1 MKDNARFKQLKQQF
15 SELSSIRKRQYIVG
29 AGGLVV
35 MGLCAAFLVGRFSG
49 EPLPDFTQYA
59 AGDERKTAF
68 FNYFLPLVVT
78 RNQEIIELR
87 EMLADYRQQD
97 SLNGRQ
103 IRTLSEIAE
112 EFGVESFD
120 PSSDDAW
127 TTLIDR
133 VDVIPPSLALAQGAN
148 ESAWGTSR
156 FAREGNNFYGEWCFV
171 AGCGIVPQS
180 REAGATHEVAD
191 FRSPRESVYRYMA
204 NLNRHSAYDELRR
217 IRAEQRRNNDIIR
230 GLSLAEGLSR
240 YSERGSEYIEEIQ
253 QMIRFNQ
260 LDELDTSP
268 TQLSGDT
275 RSL

>member
-1 MKDNARFKQLKQQF
+1 MKGNASFKTIYQQF
-15 SELSSIRKRQYIVG
+15 SALAPLRKRQYLAG
-29 AGGLVV
+29 AASLLVV
-35 MGLCAAFLVGRFSG
+35 GVLATFLLGRVDS
-49 EPLPDFTQYA
+49 ERLPDFTQYA
-59 AGDERKTAF
+59 AGDERKEAF
-68 FNYFLPLVVT
+68 FNYFLPLVVA

-87 EMLADYRQQD
+87 EMLADYQQQD
-97 SLNGRQ
+97 ILSGRQ

-120 PSSDDAW
+120 PASGEAW
-127 TTLIDR
+127 NTLMDR

-180 REAGATHEVAD
+180 REAGAVHEVAD
-191 FRSPRESVYRYMA
+191 FSSPRESVHRYMA
-204 NLNRHSAYDELRR
+204 NLNRHSAYDDLRR

-260 LDELDTSP
+260 LEGLDASP
-268 TQLSGDT
+268 AQFN
-275 RSL
+275 RR